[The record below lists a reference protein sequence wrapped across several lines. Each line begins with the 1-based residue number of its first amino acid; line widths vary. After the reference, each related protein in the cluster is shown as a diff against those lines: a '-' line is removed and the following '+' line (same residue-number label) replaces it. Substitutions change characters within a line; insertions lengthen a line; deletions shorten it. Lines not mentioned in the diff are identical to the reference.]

1 MRSIFTPRKVDLRPA
16 LAASMAATLAI
27 SGTAAVSIAA
37 PPAAYAQAT
46 DEAPARLDTDVPQ
59 VDGAPVGLKGTNEEQ
74 LPWFMSYQP
83 TYADYYTGAEG
94 EEFKIPAPEFWEFYP
109 GTYRQSGPPNLK
121 FKEAPAPSEGNS
133 PGTNP
138 DGWNLKVHEDGS
150 ITGKVPAKV
159 APLEGVSHNLFLYT
173 FRVLATGP
181 EGDEFTTDV
190 TFYVDKNKKRG
201 EESKLE
207 DLPPTV
213 LHQPKFPRHPLIL
226 APGESYTFEGI
237 SWDDPVRDPESNKD
251 WPDFE
256 EYKNGAWEPGNSAP
270 AKFEWSKVG
279 ASLNADKFCGS
290 QSEGKTPTGCDYNE
304 NKIEFGVSPEE
315 GPDGKHYR
323 RITITAGPKDIGRV
337 ELPITFDYRDSYT
350 DSNKEPHNA
359 EWDTV
364 NLPMYIGTVKEAAK
378 YQAVSDLPMY
388 AGISGVA
395 SADLPQ
401 FRDTTKPGRDG
412 QLLDAPKE
420 SNFFVSTGSDD
431 KGIEYRK
438 WVSIEEGADGSRN
451 IVTRP
456 ENLTAEERDSLL
468 QQGVVNVPIQVKFAD
483 KSISRAFFV
492 PIHLYKTHEL
502 TPTDDSQNTGV
513 TVDPSTQKASIS
525 ATWKDEDGVDQP
537 FEESDIEI
545 RDGQVWLNPG
555 TGTPG
560 PIVVSVNE
568 GDDRTLA
575 NNKFEAEVPVAPAT
589 VITCEEGDST
599 YCKPV
604 DPTDEPQKTGIKVT
618 GPISPKDDIEA
629 TWADEEGNTG
639 TIDPDNITID
649 GGEVFITPG
658 TDAKGEITVEIDN
671 STMKEPFKTKLHV
684 NTQAD
689 RYTPEVSDKHTVTVG
704 KTLDRPLAKEIV
716 TNIDDLPSGT
726 KADFKPEDGKAPV
739 ANDEGNKDVT
749 IVVTYPDG
757 STEEVTTK
765 VTVTEATVITC
776 EEGDSTYCKPVD
788 PTDEPQK
795 TGIKVTGP
803 ISPKDDIEATWADE
817 EGNTGTIDPDNIT
830 IDGGEVFITP
840 GTDAK
845 GEITVEIDN
854 STMKEP
860 FKTKLHVNTQADRYT
875 PEVSDKHTVTVGK
888 TLDRPLAKE
897 IVTNIDDLPSGTK
910 ADFKPED
917 GKAPVANDEGNKDVT
932 IVVTYPDGT
941 SEEIQ
946 TDLTVKRRTDA
957 ETNDPTV
964 DEDFEIVAGSKL
976 RQEHAEKII
985 ENIGSLPSGTTAD
998 FKDKGEGSLST
1009 ENPTPNDIDK
1019 DVTIVVTYPDGS
1031 TEEIDTK
1038 ITIKPRPDNWD
1049 FQPQVREKVITAGD
1063 KLEAHDVIENLHELP
1078 QDIEVELDGDVDTST
1093 PGAYNPQVVV
1103 TYPDGSQDRV
1113 GSTVIVNPKPLTN
1126 KQFDPNYGDTVKLT
1140 AGESKSAENPFGDET
1155 APEGTKYEAKFRS
1168 DATDW
1173 TFDEDKANET
1183 GVVTA
1188 QAPSA
1193 RDLAQEFARV
1203 TKYTHL
1209 DWDTLAA
1216 VLKPMV
1222 TTSVEVDIDYAD
1234 GSFDAATATFELV
1247 DADGH
1252 SLLDPEAD
1260 ADGDGHTNRDE
1271 VEKRSNPFDEESVPV
1286 PPADWNTS
1294 NANTVYPGEDVTVPN
1309 NGGRVQVGTT
1319 VKVDGPGTAEI
1330 NKDGDLVITA
1340 NEDAKP
1346 GDKIVAT
1353 MTDSDGNQI
1362 DIVQVSVKEDE
1373 RLQGDKT
1380 NATFGSDP
1388 YVLIPGETKDTNR
1401 PFGPFGIPDDTEITV
1416 QVPADATDWKFEGN
1430 EDGTVTAQAPS
1441 AAQLAAQFSALDKAV
1456 QKDWDKLAEALA
1468 PVVAPTVG
1476 VNFTFTDGSNDF
1488 ANARFEL
1495 TDANDKSILDPDADF
1510 DDDGRTN
1517 KQEVATGTNPF
1528 ERNYFEPHWDATEGE
1543 GSAEPGGKLTI
1554 PNKGGKIPKGAIVD
1568 VAGPGSAVIDDR
1580 GNLVVAVEEQAI
1592 PGDEITAT
1600 VKDEQGAEIQR
1611 IVIIVNAKVN
1621 SNTHTAVGE
1630 PGKDTSLS
1638 SNIDQGK
1645 CSAAAIGFGL
1655 PMLAI
1660 VPLAIA
1666 TQAAIPGLAGFREQ
1680 VAVQI
1685 EQVNSQIQ
1693 NGLGIMNPQI
1703 AKQVSDINGQLR
1715 QYGTNVA
1722 TIGGGLLLFAAGIG
1736 VTALIVDS
1744 CKPGGPTSS
1753 N

>member
-1 MRSIFTPRKVDLRPA
+1 MTKQSDLYDPK
-16 LAASMAATLAI
+16 AATKTQTVNI
-27 SGTAAVSIAA
+27 DGTPVAETSVDT
-37 PPAAYAQAT
+37 T
-46 DEAPARLDTDVPQ
+46 DL
-59 VDGAPVGLKGTNEEQ
+59 
-74 LPWFMSYQP
+74 
-83 TYADYYTGAEG
+83 
-94 EEFKIPAPEFWEFYP
+94 
-109 GTYRQSGPPNLK
+109 
-121 FKEAPAPSEGNS
+121 
-133 PGTNP
+133 P
-138 DGWNLKVHEDGS
+138 DGTTFDFTKPVDTTTSGEKTANITVTYPDG
-150 ITGKVPAKV
+150 
-159 APLEGVSHNLFLYT
+159 
-173 FRVLATGP
+173 
-181 EGDEFTTDV
+181 TTDTIKNV
-190 TFYVDKNKKRG
+190 TIKVNTRAEQHDPQGKDQNVDHGETPEPEKSIVDFDKLPKNTK
-201 EESKLE
+201 
-207 DLPPTV
+207 
-213 LHQPKFPRHPLIL
+213 
-226 APGESYTFEGI
+226 A
-237 SWDDPVRDPESNKD
+237 
-251 WPDFE
+251 
-256 EYKNGAWEPGNSAP
+256 A
-270 AKFEWSKVG
+270 
-279 ASLNADKFCGS
+279 
-290 QSEGKTPTGCDYNE
+290 
-304 NKIEFGVSPEE
+304 
-315 GPDGKHYR
+315 
-323 RITITAGPKDIGRV
+323 
-337 ELPITFDYRDSYT
+337 FDT
-350 DSNKEPHNA
+350 E
-359 EWDTV
+359 
-364 NLPMYIGTVKEAAK
+364 I
-378 YQAVSDLPMY
+378 
-388 AGISGVA
+388 
-395 SADLPQ
+395 
-401 FRDTTKPGRDG
+401 DTTKPG
-412 QLLDAPKE
+412 PK
-420 SNFFVSTGSDD
+420 
-431 KGIEYRK
+431 
-438 WVSIEEGADGSRN
+438 
-451 IVTRP
+451 
-456 ENLTAEERDSLL
+456 
-468 QQGVVNVPIQVKFAD
+468 
-483 KSISRAFFV
+483 
-492 PIHLYKTHEL
+492 
-502 TPTDDSQNTGV
+502 
-513 TVDPSTQKASIS
+513 TV
-525 ATWKDEDGVDQP
+525 
-537 FEESDIEI
+537 
-545 RDGQVWLNPG
+545 
-555 TGTPG
+555 
-560 PIVVSVNE
+560 
-568 GDDRTLA
+568 
-575 NNKFEAEVPVAPAT
+575 
-589 VITCEEGDST
+589 
-599 YCKPV
+599 
-604 DPTDEPQKTGIKVT
+604 
-618 GPISPKDDIEA
+618 
-629 TWADEEGNTG
+629 
-639 TIDPDNITID
+639 NIT
-649 GGEVFITPG
+649 
-658 TDAKGEITVEIDN
+658 
-671 STMKEPFKTKLHV
+671 
-684 NTQAD
+684 
-689 RYTPEVSDKHTVTVG
+689 
-704 KTLDRPLAKEIV
+704 
-716 TNIDDLPSGT
+716 
-726 KADFKPEDGKAPV
+726 
-739 ANDEGNKDVT
+739 
-749 IVVTYPDG
+749 VTYPDG
-757 STEEVTTK
+757 TTDTIENVTITVGKQSDLYDPKAATK
-765 VTVTEATVITC
+765 TQTVNIDGTPVAETSVDTTDLPD
-776 EEGDSTYCKPVD
+776 GTTFDFTKPVD
-788 PTDEPQK
+788 TTTSGEKTANITVTYPDGTTDTIK
-795 TGIKVTGP
+795 NVTIKVNTRAEQHDPQGKDQNVDHGETPEPEKSIVDFDKLPKNTKAAFDTEIDTTKPGP
-803 ISPKDDIEATWADE
+803 
-817 EGNTGTIDPDNIT
+817 NTVNIT
-830 IDGGEVFITP
+830 VTYPDGT
-840 GTDAK
+840 TDTI
-845 GEITVEIDN
+845 ENVTITVGE
-854 STMKEP
+854 EAA
-860 FKTKLHVNTQADRYT
+860 LYT
-875 PEVSDKHTVTVGK
+875 PEAQSLTVKTGETPDSDHAIKNLSTLPKGTTTKFKGAVDTSSVG
-888 TLDRPLAKE
+888 
-897 IVTNIDDLPSGTK
+897 TNK
-910 ADFKPED
+910 
-917 GKAPVANDEGNKDVT
+917 VT
-932 IVVTYPDGT
+932 IVVAYPDGTADEVTTDLTIKRRTDAEVNDPIVGDGIATKVGTTVTNDAAKKAITNLDKLPVKDVTFKNPVDTSKPGDTTATIVVSYTDGSTDEVKVDVHVNDLTDAEKYKPASTGITIKEGEPADPLAAISNKDELPKGITANFKGKVDTGSVGTNEVTIVVKYPDGT

-946 TDLTVKRRTDA
+946 TDLTVERRTDA
-957 ETNDPTV
+957 EKNEPTV
-964 DEDFEIVAGSKL
+964 DENFEIIAGSKL

-985 ENIGSLPSGTTAD
+985 ENIGSLPSGTSAD

-1353 MTDSDGNQI
+1353 MTDADGNQI

-1380 NATFGSDP
+1380 NASFGSDP

-1416 QVPADATDWKFEGN
+1416 QVPADATGWKFEGN

-1441 AAQLAAQFSALDKAV
+1441 AAQLAAQFSALDKAT

-1517 KQEVATGTNPF
+1517 KQEVDTGTNPF

-1621 SNTHTAVGE
+1621 SNTHTAVGK

-1655 PMLAI
+1655 PLLAI

>member
-1 MRSIFTPRKVDLRPA
+1 MRSFFTPRKIDLRPA

-27 SGTAAVSIAA
+27 SGTAAVSVTA
-37 PPAAYAQAT
+37 PVAAYAQAAVP
-46 DEAPARLDTDVPQ
+46 DREDTEVPS
-59 VDGAPVGLKGTNEEQ
+59 VGLQGTNENE
-74 LPWFMSYQP
+74 LPWFLTYRP
-83 TYADYYTGAEG
+83 TYADYYVADPG
-94 EEFKIPAPEFWEFYP
+94 ETIEIPAPEYWEFYP
-109 GTYRQSGPPNLK
+109 ETVQRSAPEGLTWSTQPAGGEAWQNPNWAE
-121 FKEAPAPSEGNS
+121 FHD
-133 PGTNP
+133 
-138 DGWNLKVHEDGS
+138 DGRV
-150 ITGKVPAKV
+150 TVKVPEDVQGSGYGMDQNVWTLVTEATDRSGKSFKTSI
-159 APLEGVSHNLFLYT
+159 PL
-173 FRVLATGP
+173 
-181 EGDEFTTDV
+181 
-190 TFYVDKNKKRG
+190 YVNPRDSNGNIVKG
-201 EESKLE
+201 KLPDFVRYE
-207 DLPPTV
+207 
-213 LHQPKFPRHPLIL
+213 PKFPRHPIVI
-226 APGESYTFEGI
+226 APGETRIFEGVAF
-237 SWDDPVRDPESNKD
+237 DDPIRDPNANVD
-251 WPDFE
+251 WPLKDNGKKI
-256 EYKNGAWEPGNSAP
+256 EYKVEKQQHILDASHNANDFYAVDGNDAEITYDTP
-270 AKFEWSKVG
+270 
-279 ASLNADKFCGS
+279 
-290 QSEGKTPTGCDYNE
+290 GKTIGT
-304 NKIEFGVSPEE
+304 KITVAKDSPEL
-315 GPDGKHYR
+315 GW
-323 RITITAGPKDIGRV
+323 V
-337 ELPITFDYRDSYT
+337 ELPFTFMYGENEGPEYDIPNFQIFVGDLKDAARFTADFRGSITVGV
-350 DSNKEPHNA
+350 KEPGA
-359 EWDTV
+359 VDGPKFIDATAV
-364 NLPMYIGTVKEAAK
+364 NKNDVPETPQGAK
-378 YQAVSDLPMY
+378 LFVSDVNNNRDWVRIEK
-388 AGISGVA
+388 GQIVA
-395 SADLPQ
+395 RPND
-401 FRDTTKPGRDG
+401 
-412 QLLDAPKE
+412 
-420 SNFFVSTGSDD
+420 VSL
-431 KGIEYRK
+431 KGTHNVPVQIEF
-438 WVSIEEGADGSRN
+438 ADGS
-451 IVTRP
+451 VSP
-456 ENLTAEERDSLL
+456 AF
-468 QQGVVNVPIQVKFAD
+468 NVPI
-483 KSISRAFFV
+483 
-492 PIHLYKTHEL
+492 
-502 TPTDDSQNTGV
+502 
-513 TVDPSTQKASIS
+513 
-525 ATWKDEDGVDQP
+525 
-537 FEESDIEI
+537 
-545 RDGQVWLNPG
+545 
-555 TGTPG
+555 
-560 PIVVSVNE
+560 
-568 GDDRTLA
+568 
-575 NNKFEAEVPVAPAT
+575 
-589 VITCEEGDST
+589 
-599 YCKPV
+599 
-604 DPTDEPQKTGIKVT
+604 
-618 GPISPKDDIEA
+618 
-629 TWADEEGNTG
+629 
-639 TIDPDNITID
+639 
-649 GGEVFITPG
+649 
-658 TDAKGEITVEIDN
+658 
-671 STMKEPFKTKLHV
+671 
-684 NTQAD
+684 
-689 RYTPEVSDKHTVTVG
+689 TVTTLNDQYDPKAAEKPQEVDKN
-704 KTLDRPLAKEIV
+704 KTPDAQKSV
-716 TNIDDLPSGT
+716 
-726 KADFKPEDGKAPV
+726 ADFDKLPEGTTAKFDNRVDTSEPGDKTA
-739 ANDEGNKDVT
+739 DIT
-749 IVVTYPDG
+749 VTYPDG
-757 STEEVTTK
+757 ST
-765 VTVTEATVITC
+765 
-776 EEGDSTYCKPVD
+776 D
-788 PTDEPQK
+788 
-795 TGIKVTGP
+795 
-803 ISPKDDIEATWADE
+803 
-817 EGNTGTIDPDNIT
+817 TI
-830 IDGGEVFITP
+830 
-840 GTDAK
+840 
-845 GEITVEIDN
+845 
-854 STMKEP
+854 
-860 FKTKLHVNTQADRYT
+860 
-875 PEVSDKHTVTVGK
+875 
-888 TLDRPLAKE
+888 
-897 IVTNIDDLPSGTK
+897 
-910 ADFKPED
+910 
-917 GKAPVANDEGNKDVT
+917 KDVT
-932 IVVTYPDGT
+932 IKVTDLAEKHDPKAKPQTVKHGATPNAENSVADFDKLPKGTTAKFDTTVDTSKPGDKTVNITVTYPDDSTDNITGATITVGEEAALYTPEAQSLTVKTGETPDSDHAIKNLSTLPKGTTTKFKGAVDTSSVGTNKVTIVVAYPDGTTDEVTTDLTIKRRTDAEVNEPIVGDAIATKVGEPVTNDAAKKAITNLDKLPVKDVTFKNPVDTSKPGDTTATIVVSYTDGSTDEVKVDVHVNDLTDAEKYKPASTGITIKEGEPADPLAAISNKDELPKGITANFKGKVDTSSAGTSEVTIVVKYPDGT

-946 TDLTVKRRTDA
+946 TDLTVERRTDA
-957 ETNDPTV
+957 EVNDPTV
-964 DEDFEIVAGSKL
+964 DENFEIIAGSKL

-1063 KLEAHDVIENLHELP
+1063 KLEARDVIENLHDLP

-1093 PGAYNPQVVV
+1093 PGSYNPQVVV

-1126 KQFDPNYGDTVKLT
+1126 KQFDPSYGDTVQLT
-1140 AGESKSAENPFGDET
+1140 AGESKSAENPFGDEA

-1234 GSFDAATATFELV
+1234 GSFDAATAAFELV

-1380 NATFGSDP
+1380 NASFGSDP

-1441 AAQLAAQFSALDKAV
+1441 AAQLAAQFSALDKAT

-1517 KQEVATGTNPF
+1517 KQEVDTGTNPF

-1568 VAGPGSAVIDDR
+1568 VAGPGDAVIDDR

-1655 PMLAI
+1655 PLLAI

>member
-1 MRSIFTPRKVDLRPA
+1 M
-16 LAASMAATLAI
+16 
-27 SGTAAVSIAA
+27 
-37 PPAAYAQAT
+37 
-46 DEAPARLDTDVPQ
+46 
-59 VDGAPVGLKGTNEEQ
+59 
-74 LPWFMSYQP
+74 
-83 TYADYYTGAEG
+83 
-94 EEFKIPAPEFWEFYP
+94 
-109 GTYRQSGPPNLK
+109 
-121 FKEAPAPSEGNS
+121 
-133 PGTNP
+133 
-138 DGWNLKVHEDGS
+138 
-150 ITGKVPAKV
+150 
-159 APLEGVSHNLFLYT
+159 
-173 FRVLATGP
+173 
-181 EGDEFTTDV
+181 
-190 TFYVDKNKKRG
+190 
-201 EESKLE
+201 
-207 DLPPTV
+207 
-213 LHQPKFPRHPLIL
+213 
-226 APGESYTFEGI
+226 
-237 SWDDPVRDPESNKD
+237 
-251 WPDFE
+251 
-256 EYKNGAWEPGNSAP
+256 
-270 AKFEWSKVG
+270 
-279 ASLNADKFCGS
+279 
-290 QSEGKTPTGCDYNE
+290 
-304 NKIEFGVSPEE
+304 
-315 GPDGKHYR
+315 
-323 RITITAGPKDIGRV
+323 
-337 ELPITFDYRDSYT
+337 
-350 DSNKEPHNA
+350 
-359 EWDTV
+359 
-364 NLPMYIGTVKEAAK
+364 
-378 YQAVSDLPMY
+378 
-388 AGISGVA
+388 
-395 SADLPQ
+395 
-401 FRDTTKPGRDG
+401 
-412 QLLDAPKE
+412 
-420 SNFFVSTGSDD
+420 
-431 KGIEYRK
+431 
-438 WVSIEEGADGSRN
+438 
-451 IVTRP
+451 
-456 ENLTAEERDSLL
+456 
-468 QQGVVNVPIQVKFAD
+468 
-483 KSISRAFFV
+483 
-492 PIHLYKTHEL
+492 
-502 TPTDDSQNTGV
+502 
-513 TVDPSTQKASIS
+513 
-525 ATWKDEDGVDQP
+525 
-537 FEESDIEI
+537 
-545 RDGQVWLNPG
+545 
-555 TGTPG
+555 
-560 PIVVSVNE
+560 
-568 GDDRTLA
+568 
-575 NNKFEAEVPVAPAT
+575 
-589 VITCEEGDST
+589 
-599 YCKPV
+599 
-604 DPTDEPQKTGIKVT
+604 
-618 GPISPKDDIEA
+618 
-629 TWADEEGNTG
+629 
-639 TIDPDNITID
+639 
-649 GGEVFITPG
+649 
-658 TDAKGEITVEIDN
+658 
-671 STMKEPFKTKLHV
+671 
-684 NTQAD
+684 
-689 RYTPEVSDKHTVTVG
+689 
-704 KTLDRPLAKEIV
+704 
-716 TNIDDLPSGT
+716 
-726 KADFKPEDGKAPV
+726 
-739 ANDEGNKDVT
+739 
-749 IVVTYPDG
+749 TYPDG
-757 STEEVTTK
+757 ST
-765 VTVTEATVITC
+765 
-776 EEGDSTYCKPVD
+776 D
-788 PTDEPQK
+788 
-795 TGIKVTGP
+795 
-803 ISPKDDIEATWADE
+803 
-817 EGNTGTIDPDNIT
+817 TI
-830 IDGGEVFITP
+830 
-840 GTDAK
+840 
-845 GEITVEIDN
+845 
-854 STMKEP
+854 
-860 FKTKLHVNTQADRYT
+860 
-875 PEVSDKHTVTVGK
+875 
-888 TLDRPLAKE
+888 
-897 IVTNIDDLPSGTK
+897 
-910 ADFKPED
+910 
-917 GKAPVANDEGNKDVT
+917 KDVT
-932 IVVTYPDGT
+932 IKVTDLAEKHDPKAKPQTVKHGATPNAENSVADFDKLPKGTTAKFDTTVDTSKPGDKTVNITVTYPDDSTDNITGATITVGEEAALYTPEAQSLTVKTGETPDSDHAIKNLSTLPKGTTTKFKGAVDTSSVGTNKVTIVVAYPDGTTDEVTTDLTIKRRTDAEVNEPIVGDAIATKVGEPVTNDAAKKAITNLDKLPVKDVTFKNPVDTSKPGDTTATIVVSYTDGSTDEVKVDVHVNDLTDAEKYKPASTGITIKEGEPADPLAAISNKDELPKGITANFKGKVDTSSAGTSEVTIVVKYPDGT

-946 TDLTVKRRTDA
+946 TDLTVERRTDA
-957 ETNDPTV
+957 EVNDPTV
-964 DEDFEIVAGSKL
+964 DENFEIIAGSKL

-1063 KLEAHDVIENLHELP
+1063 KLEARDVIENLHDLP

-1093 PGAYNPQVVV
+1093 PGSYNPQVVV

-1126 KQFDPNYGDTVKLT
+1126 KQFDPSYGDTVQLT
-1140 AGESKSAENPFGDET
+1140 AGESKSAENPFGDEA

-1234 GSFDAATATFELV
+1234 GSFDAATAAFELV

-1380 NATFGSDP
+1380 NASFGSDP

-1441 AAQLAAQFSALDKAV
+1441 AAQLAAQFSALDKAT

-1517 KQEVATGTNPF
+1517 KQEVDTGTNPF

-1568 VAGPGSAVIDDR
+1568 VAGPGDAVIDDR

-1655 PMLAI
+1655 PLLAI

>member
-1 MRSIFTPRKVDLRPA
+1 LPKGITANFKGKVDT
-16 LAASMAATLAI
+16 S
-27 SGTAAVSIAA
+27 SVGT
-37 PPAAYAQAT
+37 
-46 DEAPARLDTDVPQ
+46 
-59 VDGAPVGLKGTNEEQ
+59 
-74 LPWFMSYQP
+74 
-83 TYADYYTGAEG
+83 
-94 EEFKIPAPEFWEFYP
+94 
-109 GTYRQSGPPNLK
+109 
-121 FKEAPAPSEGNS
+121 
-133 PGTNP
+133 
-138 DGWNLKVHEDGS
+138 
-150 ITGKVPAKV
+150 
-159 APLEGVSHNLFLYT
+159 
-173 FRVLATGP
+173 
-181 EGDEFTTDV
+181 
-190 TFYVDKNKKRG
+190 KK
-201 EESKLE
+201 
-207 DLPPTV
+207 
-213 LHQPKFPRHPLIL
+213 
-226 APGESYTFEGI
+226 
-237 SWDDPVRDPESNKD
+237 
-251 WPDFE
+251 
-256 EYKNGAWEPGNSAP
+256 
-270 AKFEWSKVG
+270 
-279 ASLNADKFCGS
+279 
-290 QSEGKTPTGCDYNE
+290 
-304 NKIEFGVSPEE
+304 
-315 GPDGKHYR
+315 
-323 RITITAGPKDIGRV
+323 
-337 ELPITFDYRDSYT
+337 
-350 DSNKEPHNA
+350 
-359 EWDTV
+359 
-364 NLPMYIGTVKEAAK
+364 
-378 YQAVSDLPMY
+378 
-388 AGISGVA
+388 
-395 SADLPQ
+395 
-401 FRDTTKPGRDG
+401 
-412 QLLDAPKE
+412 
-420 SNFFVSTGSDD
+420 
-431 KGIEYRK
+431 
-438 WVSIEEGADGSRN
+438 
-451 IVTRP
+451 
-456 ENLTAEERDSLL
+456 
-468 QQGVVNVPIQVKFAD
+468 
-483 KSISRAFFV
+483 
-492 PIHLYKTHEL
+492 
-502 TPTDDSQNTGV
+502 V
-513 TVDPSTQKASIS
+513 TV
-525 ATWKDEDGVDQP
+525 E
-537 FEESDIEI
+537 
-545 RDGQVWLNPG
+545 
-555 TGTPG
+555 
-560 PIVVSVNE
+560 
-568 GDDRTLA
+568 
-575 NNKFEAEVPVAPAT
+575 
-589 VITCEEGDST
+589 
-599 YCKPV
+599 
-604 DPTDEPQKTGIKVT
+604 
-618 GPISPKDDIEA
+618 
-629 TWADEEGNTG
+629 
-639 TIDPDNITID
+639 
-649 GGEVFITPG
+649 
-658 TDAKGEITVEIDN
+658 
-671 STMKEPFKTKLHV
+671 
-684 NTQAD
+684 
-689 RYTPEVSDKHTVTVG
+689 
-704 KTLDRPLAKEIV
+704 
-716 TNIDDLPSGT
+716 
-726 KADFKPEDGKAPV
+726 
-739 ANDEGNKDVT
+739 
-749 IVVTYPDG
+749 VTYPDG
-757 STEEVTTK
+757 TSEEVTTDLTIKRRTDAEVNDPIVGDGIATKVGAKVTNDAAKKAITNLDKLPVKDVTFKNAVDTSKPGDTTATIVVSYTDGSTDEVKVDVHVNDLTDAEKYTPAPTGITIKEGETADPLAAISNKDELPKGITANFKDNVDTGSVGTKK
-765 VTVTEATVITC
+765 VTVE
-776 EEGDSTYCKPVD
+776 
-788 PTDEPQK
+788 
-795 TGIKVTGP
+795 
-803 ISPKDDIEATWADE
+803 
-817 EGNTGTIDPDNIT
+817 
-830 IDGGEVFITP
+830 
-840 GTDAK
+840 
-845 GEITVEIDN
+845 
-854 STMKEP
+854 
-860 FKTKLHVNTQADRYT
+860 
-875 PEVSDKHTVTVGK
+875 
-888 TLDRPLAKE
+888 
-897 IVTNIDDLPSGTK
+897 
-910 ADFKPED
+910 
-917 GKAPVANDEGNKDVT
+917 
-932 IVVTYPDGT
+932 VTYPDGT

-946 TDLTVKRRTDA
+946 TDLTVERRTDA
-957 ETNDPTV
+957 EKNEPTV
-964 DEDFEIVAGSKL
+964 DENFEIIAGSKL

-1063 KLEAHDVIENLHELP
+1063 KLEARDVIENLHELP

-1113 GSTVIVNPKPLTN
+1113 GSTIIVNPKPLTN
-1126 KQFDPNYGDTVKLT
+1126 KQFDPSYGDTVQLT
-1140 AGESKSAENPFGDET
+1140 AGESKSAENPFGDEA

-1234 GSFDAATATFELV
+1234 GSFDAATAAFELV

-1286 PPADWNTS
+1286 PPADWNTA

-1380 NATFGSDP
+1380 NASFGSDP

-1441 AAQLAAQFSALDKAV
+1441 AAQLAAQFSALDKAT

-1517 KQEVATGTNPF
+1517 KQEVDTGTNPF

-1568 VAGPGSAVIDDR
+1568 VAGPGDAVIDDR

-1592 PGDEITAT
+1592 PGDEIIAT

-1621 SNTHTAVGE
+1621 SNTHTEVGE

>member
-27 SGTAAVSIAA
+27 SGTAAVSIGA
-37 PPAAYAQAT
+37 PVAAYAQAT
-46 DEAPARLDTDVPQ
+46 DEAPERVDKDKNVPK
-59 VDGAPVGLKGTNEEQ
+59 VGLEGTGKTNI
-74 LPWFMSYQP
+74 PWFLYGEP
-83 TYADYYTGAEG
+83 RYPDYVWGQKGDTVEIDKPEYWEYYAEG
-94 EEFKIPAPEFWEFYP
+94 GPKKLQAPSGITFSKGSVLDNKNEPLDLSWVTVHPDGRITADLSKLPDQVVNGNAPGFYPIPVEARKGELGEPFKFYAGLYVTDNPDLEENKIPELVRYE
-109 GTYRQSGPPNLK
+109 
-121 FKEAPAPSEGNS
+121 
-133 PGTNP
+133 
-138 DGWNLKVHEDGS
+138 
-150 ITGKVPAKV
+150 
-159 APLEGVSHNLFLYT
+159 
-173 FRVLATGP
+173 
-181 EGDEFTTDV
+181 
-190 TFYVDKNKKRG
+190 
-201 EESKLE
+201 
-207 DLPPTV
+207 
-213 LHQPKFPRHPLIL
+213 PKFPSHPIVIK
-226 APGESYTFEGI
+226 PGGKYYIDRVAWSDTFR
-237 SWDDPVRDPESNKD
+237 PKSNPD
-251 WPDFE
+251 WPKVDDKEVTLKLEKQESIMADAKNAREFLARE
-256 EYKNGAWEPGNSAP
+256 GNEVVIDDYSIRIEVAKTEDKLDYVEIPVTFDYKSGQWDTAYF
-270 AKFEWSKVG
+270 KFYI
-279 ASLNADKFCGS
+279 NDPS
-290 QSEGKTPTGCDYNE
+290 QSEKFFP
-304 NKIEFGVSPEE
+304 VSS
-315 GPDGKHYR
+315 DG
-323 RITITAGPKDIGRV
+323 IQTSV
-337 ELPITFDYRDSYT
+337 
-350 DSNKEPHNA
+350 
-359 EWDTV
+359 
-364 NLPMYIGTVKEAAK
+364 VKE
-378 YQAVSDLPMY
+378 
-388 AGISGVA
+388 G
-395 SADLPQ
+395 
-401 FRDTTKPGRDG
+401 RTKVPT
-412 QLLDAPKE
+412 LLDANSQTATIDDAE
-420 SNFFVSTGSDD
+420 FFVSDVDDPDTGVNNRDWVQIERSKTGELEIVARPNGNEKLINDD
-431 KGIEYRK
+431 PHQIPIQIKFP
-438 WVSIEEGADGSRN
+438 DGSVSPAFD
-451 IVTRP
+451 IPVTV
-456 ENLTAEERDSLL
+456 TKA
-468 QQGVVNVPIQVKFAD
+468 
-483 KSISRAFFV
+483 
-492 PIHLYKTHEL
+492 T
-502 TPTDDSQNTGV
+502 TV
-513 TVDPSTQKASIS
+513 TVDDTVKVSP
-525 ATWKDEDGVDQP
+525 DGEKQP
-537 FEESDIEI
+537 
-545 RDGQVWLNPG
+545 
-555 TGTPG
+555 
-560 PIVVSVNE
+560 
-568 GDDRTLA
+568 
-575 NNKFEAEVPVAPAT
+575 
-589 VITCEEGDST
+589 
-599 YCKPV
+599 
-604 DPTDEPQKTGIKVT
+604 TGITINNTT
-618 GPISPKDDIEA
+618 GSTTVEA
-629 TWADEEGNTG
+629 
-639 TIDPDNITID
+639 
-649 GGEVFITPG
+649 
-658 TDAKGEITVEIDN
+658 TDAKGDKVDATVDDNGTVHLTPKKGTTGEITVTINDD
-671 STMKEPFKTKLHV
+671 TLDGPLTTKVKVEKASDL
-684 NTQAD
+684 
-689 RYTPEVSDKHTVTVG
+689 YTPEAQSLTVKTGETPDSDHAIKNLSTLPKGTTTKFKGAVDTSSVGTKKVTV
-704 KTLDRPLAKEIV
+704 E
-716 TNIDDLPSGT
+716 
-726 KADFKPEDGKAPV
+726 
-739 ANDEGNKDVT
+739 
-749 IVVTYPDG
+749 VTYPDG
-757 STEEVTTK
+757 STAEVT
-765 VTVTEATVITC
+765 
-776 EEGDSTYCKPVD
+776 
-788 PTDEPQK
+788 
-795 TGIKVTGP
+795 
-803 ISPKDDIEATWADE
+803 
-817 EGNTGTIDPDNIT
+817 
-830 IDGGEVFITP
+830 
-840 GTDAK
+840 
-845 GEITVEIDN
+845 
-854 STMKEP
+854 
-860 FKTKLHVNTQADRYT
+860 
-875 PEVSDKHTVTVGK
+875 
-888 TLDRPLAKE
+888 
-897 IVTNIDDLPSGTK
+897 
-910 ADFKPED
+910 
-917 GKAPVANDEGNKDVT
+917 
-932 IVVTYPDGT
+932 
-941 SEEIQ
+941 
-946 TDLTVKRRTDA
+946 TDLTVERRTDA
-957 ETNDPTV
+957 EVNDPTV
-964 DEDFEIVAGSKL
+964 DENFEIIAGSKL

-1063 KLEAHDVIENLHELP
+1063 KLEARDVIENLHELP
-1078 QDIEVELDGDVDTST
+1078 KDIEVELDGDVDTST

-1168 DATDW
+1168 DANDW

-1234 GSFDAATATFELV
+1234 GSFDAATAAFELV

-1388 YVLIPGETKDTNR
+1388 YVLIPGESKDTNR

-1441 AAQLAAQFSALDKAV
+1441 AAQLAAQFSALDKAT

-1517 KQEVATGTNPF
+1517 KQEVDTGTNPF

-1568 VAGPGSAVIDDR
+1568 VAGPGDAVIDDR

>member
-1 MRSIFTPRKVDLRPA
+1 MNDLYDPKAAEKTQIVAKGDTPVAETSI
-16 LAASMAATLAI
+16 
-27 SGTAAVSIAA
+27 
-37 PPAAYAQAT
+37 
-46 DEAPARLDTDVPQ
+46 DTTS
-59 VDGAPVGLKGTNEEQ
+59 L
-74 LPWFMSYQP
+74 
-83 TYADYYTGAEG
+83 
-94 EEFKIPAPEFWEFYP
+94 
-109 GTYRQSGPPNLK
+109 
-121 FKEAPAPSEGNS
+121 
-133 PGTNP
+133 P
-138 DGWNLKVHEDGS
+138 DG
-150 ITGKVPAKV
+150 T
-159 APLEGVSHNLFLYT
+159 
-173 FRVLATGP
+173 
-181 EGDEFTTDV
+181 
-190 TFYVDKNKKRG
+190 
-201 EESKLE
+201 
-207 DLPPTV
+207 
-213 LHQPKFPRHPLIL
+213 
-226 APGESYTFEGI
+226 
-237 SWDDPVRDPESNKD
+237 
-251 WPDFE
+251 
-256 EYKNGAWEPGNSAP
+256 
-270 AKFEWSKVG
+270 
-279 ASLNADKFCGS
+279 
-290 QSEGKTPTGCDYNE
+290 
-304 NKIEFGVSPEE
+304 
-315 GPDGKHYR
+315 
-323 RITITAGPKDIGRV
+323 
-337 ELPITFDYRDSYT
+337 TFDFTED
-350 DSNKEPHNA
+350 
-359 EWDTV
+359 V
-364 NLPMYIGTVKEAAK
+364 
-378 YQAVSDLPMY
+378 
-388 AGISGVA
+388 
-395 SADLPQ
+395 
-401 FRDTTKPGRDG
+401 DTTTLGEK
-412 QLLDAPKE
+412 
-420 SNFFVSTGSDD
+420 T
-431 KGIEYRK
+431 
-438 WVSIEEGADGSRN
+438 AD
-451 IVTRP
+451 
-456 ENLTAEERDSLL
+456 
-468 QQGVVNVPIQVKFAD
+468 VK
-483 KSISRAFFV
+483 
-492 PIHLYKTHEL
+492 
-502 TPTDDSQNTGV
+502 
-513 TVDPSTQKASIS
+513 
-525 ATWKDEDGVDQP
+525 
-537 FEESDIEI
+537 
-545 RDGQVWLNPG
+545 
-555 TGTPG
+555 
-560 PIVVSVNE
+560 
-568 GDDRTLA
+568 
-575 NNKFEAEVPVAPAT
+575 
-589 VITCEEGDST
+589 
-599 YCKPV
+599 
-604 DPTDEPQKTGIKVT
+604 
-618 GPISPKDDIEA
+618 
-629 TWADEEGNTG
+629 
-639 TIDPDNITID
+639 
-649 GGEVFITPG
+649 
-658 TDAKGEITVEIDN
+658 
-671 STMKEPFKTKLHV
+671 
-684 NTQAD
+684 
-689 RYTPEVSDKHTVTVG
+689 
-704 KTLDRPLAKEIV
+704 
-716 TNIDDLPSGT
+716 
-726 KADFKPEDGKAPV
+726 
-739 ANDEGNKDVT
+739 
-749 IVVTYPDG
+749 VTYPDK
-757 STEEVTTK
+757 STDI
-765 VTVTEATVITC
+765 IT
-776 EEGDSTYCKPVD
+776 GVKIQVGASD
-788 PTDEPQK
+788 
-795 TGIKVTGP
+795 
-803 ISPKDDIEATWADE
+803 
-817 EGNTGTIDPDNIT
+817 
-830 IDGGEVFITP
+830 
-840 GTDAK
+840 
-845 GEITVEIDN
+845 
-854 STMKEP
+854 
-860 FKTKLHVNTQADRYT
+860 LYT
-875 PEVSDKHTVTVGK
+875 PEGKPQDAKYGTKPNPKDSIANADDLPDGTTFNFTKDVNTTTSDGEETADVKVTYPDKSTDTLTGVKITVGK
-888 TLDRPLAKE
+888 ASDVYTPEGKPQDAKYGTKPNPKDS
-897 IVTNIDDLPSGTK
+897 IANADDLPDGTTFNFTK
-910 ADFKPED
+910 DVNTTTSDGEETADVKVTYPD
-917 GKAPVANDEGNKDVT
+917 KSTDTLTGVKITVGKASDVYTPEAQSLTVKTGENPESDHAIKNLSTLPKGTTTKFKGAVDTSSVGTNKVT

-941 SEEIQ
+941 TDEVT

-957 ETNDPTV
+957 EVNDPIVGDGIATKVGTTVTNDAAKKAITNLDKLPVKDVTFKNPVDTSEPGDTTATIVVSYTDGSTDEVEVNVHVNPLTDAEKYTPAPTGISIKEGESADPLAAISNKDELPEGITANFKGRVDTGSVGTNEVTIVVKYPDGSTEEVTTDLTVERRTDAEVNEPTV
-964 DEDFEIVAGSKL
+964 DENFEIIAGSKL

-985 ENIGSLPSGTTAD
+985 ENIGSLPSGTSAD

-1168 DATDW
+1168 DANDW

-1234 GSFDAATATFELV
+1234 GSFDAATAAFELV

-1286 PPADWNTS
+1286 PPADWNTA

-1388 YVLIPGETKDTNR
+1388 YVLIPGESKDTNR

-1517 KQEVATGTNPF
+1517 KQEVDTGTNPF

-1554 PNKGGKIPKGAIVD
+1554 PNKGGKIPKGAIVS
-1568 VAGPGSAVIDDR
+1568 VAGPGDAVIDDR

-1621 SNTHTAVGE
+1621 SNTHTAVGK

-1655 PMLAI
+1655 PLLAI

>member
-1 MRSIFTPRKVDLRPA
+1 MTIDDAEFFVRDFDDPDTGVNNRDWVRIEKSKTGEFEIVARPNGNEKLINDDPHQIPIQIKFPDGSVSPAFDIPVTVTKAGKVDL
-16 LAASMAATLAI
+16 
-27 SGTAAVSIAA
+27 SG
-37 PPAAYAQAT
+37 
-46 DEAPARLDTDVPQ
+46 
-59 VDGAPVGLKGTNEEQ
+59 
-74 LPWFMSYQP
+74 
-83 TYADYYTGAEG
+83 
-94 EEFKIPAPEFWEFYP
+94 
-109 GTYRQSGPPNLK
+109 
-121 FKEAPAPSEGNS
+121 
-133 PGTNP
+133 
-138 DGWNLKVHEDGS
+138 
-150 ITGKVPAKV
+150 
-159 APLEGVSHNLFLYT
+159 LE
-173 FRVLATGP
+173 
-181 EGDEFTTDV
+181 
-190 TFYVDKNKKRG
+190 K
-201 EESKLE
+201 
-207 DLPPTV
+207 
-213 LHQPKFPRHPLIL
+213 
-226 APGESYTFEGI
+226 
-237 SWDDPVRDPESNKD
+237 
-251 WPDFE
+251 
-256 EYKNGAWEPGNSAP
+256 
-270 AKFEWSKVG
+270 
-279 ASLNADKFCGS
+279 
-290 QSEGKTPTGCDYNE
+290 
-304 NKIEFGVSPEE
+304 
-315 GPDGKHYR
+315 
-323 RITITAGPKDIGRV
+323 
-337 ELPITFDYRDSYT
+337 
-350 DSNKEPHNA
+350 
-359 EWDTV
+359 
-364 NLPMYIGTVKEAAK
+364 
-378 YQAVSDLPMY
+378 
-388 AGISGVA
+388 
-395 SADLPQ
+395 
-401 FRDTTKPGRDG
+401 
-412 QLLDAPKE
+412 
-420 SNFFVSTGSDD
+420 
-431 KGIEYRK
+431 
-438 WVSIEEGADGSRN
+438 
-451 IVTRP
+451 
-456 ENLTAEERDSLL
+456 
-468 QQGVVNVPIQVKFAD
+468 
-483 KSISRAFFV
+483 
-492 PIHLYKTHEL
+492 
-502 TPTDDSQNTGV
+502 
-513 TVDPSTQKASIS
+513 
-525 ATWKDEDGVDQP
+525 
-537 FEESDIEI
+537 
-545 RDGQVWLNPG
+545 
-555 TGTPG
+555 
-560 PIVVSVNE
+560 SVN
-568 GDDRTLA
+568 
-575 NNKFEAEVPVAPAT
+575 
-589 VITCEEGDST
+589 
-599 YCKPV
+599 
-604 DPTDEPQKTGIKVT
+604 PTNEPQKTGIKVNDQ
-618 GPISPKDDIEA
+618 ISSKDITA
-629 TWADEEGNTG
+629 TWADKEGNTG
-639 TIDPDNITID
+639 TIGSDKFTID

-658 TDAKGEITVEIDN
+658 TDAKGEITVKIDN
-671 STMKEPFKTKLHV
+671 TTMKEPVKPKLHV

-689 RYTPEVSDKHTVTVG
+689 RYTPEANGEKQTVTVG
-704 KTLDRPLAKEIV
+704 TTLDQPLAEKIV

-726 KADFKPEDGKAPV
+726 TADFKPEDGKAPV
-739 ANDEGNKDVT
+739 ATVEGDKKVT

-757 STEEVTTK
+757 TADEITTTVGVIEAGK
-765 VTVTEATVITC
+765 VDLSGLEKSVN
-776 EEGDSTYCKPVD
+776 
-788 PTDEPQK
+788 PTNEPQK
-795 TGIKVTGP
+795 TGIKVNDQ
-803 ISPKDDIEATWADE
+803 ISSKDITATWADK
-817 EGNTGTIDPDNIT
+817 EGNTGTIGSDKFT

-845 GEITVEIDN
+845 GEITVKIDN
-854 STMKEP
+854 TTMKEP
-860 FKTKLHVNTQADRYT
+860 VKPKLHVNTQADRYT
-875 PEVSDKHTVTVGK
+875 PEANGEKQTVTVGT
-888 TLDRPLAKE
+888 TLDQPLAEK
-897 IVTNIDDLPSGTK
+897 IVTNIDDLPSGTT

-917 GKAPVANDEGNKDVT
+917 GKAPVATVEGDKKVT

-946 TDLTVKRRTDA
+946 TDLTVERRTDA
-957 ETNDPTV
+957 EKNEPTV
-964 DEDFEIVAGSKL
+964 DENFEIIAGSKL
-976 RQEHAEKII
+976 RQEHAEKIV

-1063 KLEAHDVIENLHELP
+1063 KLEARDVIENLHDLP

-1093 PGAYNPQVVV
+1093 PGSYNPQVVV

-1113 GSTVIVNPKPLTN
+1113 GSTIVVNPKPLTN

-1140 AGESKSAENPFGDET
+1140 PGESKSAENPFGDET

-1234 GSFDAATATFELV
+1234 GSFDAATAAFELV

-1260 ADGDGHTNRDE
+1260 ADGDGHTNREE
-1271 VEKRSNPFDEESVPV
+1271 VEKRSNPFDEESVPE

-1294 NANTVYPGEDVTVPN
+1294 NANTVYPGENVTVPN

-1353 MTDSDGNQI
+1353 MTDADGNQI

-1380 NATFGSDP
+1380 NATFGRDP

-1441 AAQLAAQFSALDKAV
+1441 AAQLAAQFSALDKAT

-1510 DDDGRTN
+1510 DGDGRTN
-1517 KQEVATGTNPF
+1517 KQEVDTGTNPF

-1621 SNTHTAVGE
+1621 SNTHTEVGE

-1655 PMLAI
+1655 PLLAI

-1666 TQAAIPGLAGFREQ
+1666 SQAAIPGLAGFREQ

>member
-1 MRSIFTPRKVDLRPA
+1 MRSFFTPRKIDLRPA

-27 SGTAAVSIAA
+27 SGTAAVSVTA
-37 PPAAYAQAT
+37 PVAAYAQAAVP
-46 DEAPARLDTDVPQ
+46 DREDTEVPS
-59 VDGAPVGLKGTNEEQ
+59 VGLQGTNENE
-74 LPWFMSYQP
+74 LPWFLTYRP
-83 TYADYYTGAEG
+83 TYADYYVADPG
-94 EEFKIPAPEFWEFYP
+94 ETIEIPAPEYWEFYP
-109 GTYRQSGPPNLK
+109 ETVQRSAPEGLTWSTQPAGGEAWQNPNWAE
-121 FKEAPAPSEGNS
+121 FHD
-133 PGTNP
+133 
-138 DGWNLKVHEDGS
+138 DGRV
-150 ITGKVPAKV
+150 TVKVPEDVQGSGYGMDQNVWTLVTEATDRSGKSFKTSI
-159 APLEGVSHNLFLYT
+159 PL
-173 FRVLATGP
+173 
-181 EGDEFTTDV
+181 
-190 TFYVDKNKKRG
+190 YVNPRDSNGNIVKG
-201 EESKLE
+201 KLPDFVRYE
-207 DLPPTV
+207 
-213 LHQPKFPRHPLIL
+213 PKFPRHPIVI
-226 APGESYTFEGI
+226 APGETRIFEGVAF
-237 SWDDPVRDPESNKD
+237 DDPIRDPNANVD
-251 WPDFE
+251 WPLKDNGKKI
-256 EYKNGAWEPGNSAP
+256 EYKVEKQQHILDASHNANDFYAVDGNDAEITYDTP
-270 AKFEWSKVG
+270 
-279 ASLNADKFCGS
+279 
-290 QSEGKTPTGCDYNE
+290 GKTIGT
-304 NKIEFGVSPEE
+304 KITVAKDSPEL
-315 GPDGKHYR
+315 GW
-323 RITITAGPKDIGRV
+323 V
-337 ELPITFDYRDSYT
+337 ELPFTFMYGENEGPEYDIPNFQIFVGDLKDAARFTADFRGSITVGV
-350 DSNKEPHNA
+350 KEPGA
-359 EWDTV
+359 VDGPKFIDATAV
-364 NLPMYIGTVKEAAK
+364 NKNDVPETPQGAK
-378 YQAVSDLPMY
+378 LFVSDVNNNRDWVRIEK
-388 AGISGVA
+388 GQIVA
-395 SADLPQ
+395 RPND
-401 FRDTTKPGRDG
+401 
-412 QLLDAPKE
+412 
-420 SNFFVSTGSDD
+420 VSL
-431 KGIEYRK
+431 KGTHNVPVQIEF
-438 WVSIEEGADGSRN
+438 ADGS
-451 IVTRP
+451 VSP
-456 ENLTAEERDSLL
+456 AF
-468 QQGVVNVPIQVKFAD
+468 NVPI
-483 KSISRAFFV
+483 
-492 PIHLYKTHEL
+492 
-502 TPTDDSQNTGV
+502 
-513 TVDPSTQKASIS
+513 
-525 ATWKDEDGVDQP
+525 
-537 FEESDIEI
+537 
-545 RDGQVWLNPG
+545 
-555 TGTPG
+555 
-560 PIVVSVNE
+560 
-568 GDDRTLA
+568 
-575 NNKFEAEVPVAPAT
+575 
-589 VITCEEGDST
+589 
-599 YCKPV
+599 
-604 DPTDEPQKTGIKVT
+604 
-618 GPISPKDDIEA
+618 
-629 TWADEEGNTG
+629 
-639 TIDPDNITID
+639 
-649 GGEVFITPG
+649 
-658 TDAKGEITVEIDN
+658 
-671 STMKEPFKTKLHV
+671 
-684 NTQAD
+684 
-689 RYTPEVSDKHTVTVG
+689 TVTTLNDQYDPKAAEKPQEVDKN
-704 KTLDRPLAKEIV
+704 KTPDAQKSV
-716 TNIDDLPSGT
+716 
-726 KADFKPEDGKAPV
+726 ADFDKLPEGTTAKFDNRVDTSEPGDKTA
-739 ANDEGNKDVT
+739 DIT
-749 IVVTYPDG
+749 VTYPDG
-757 STEEVTTK
+757 ST
-765 VTVTEATVITC
+765 
-776 EEGDSTYCKPVD
+776 D
-788 PTDEPQK
+788 
-795 TGIKVTGP
+795 
-803 ISPKDDIEATWADE
+803 
-817 EGNTGTIDPDNIT
+817 TI
-830 IDGGEVFITP
+830 
-840 GTDAK
+840 
-845 GEITVEIDN
+845 
-854 STMKEP
+854 
-860 FKTKLHVNTQADRYT
+860 
-875 PEVSDKHTVTVGK
+875 
-888 TLDRPLAKE
+888 
-897 IVTNIDDLPSGTK
+897 
-910 ADFKPED
+910 
-917 GKAPVANDEGNKDVT
+917 KDVT
-932 IVVTYPDGT
+932 IKVTDLAEKHDPKAKPQTVKHGATPNAENSVADFDKLPKGTTAKFDTTVDTSKPGDKTVNITVTYPDDSTDNITGATITVGEEAALYTPEAQSLTVKTGETPDSDHAIKNLSTLPKGTTTKFKGAVDTSSVGTNKVTIVVAYPDGTTDEVTTDLTIKRRTDAEVNEPIVGDAIATKVGEPVTNDAAKKAITNLDKLPVKDVTFKNPVDTSKPGDTTATIVVSYTDGSTDEVKVDVHVNDLTDAEKYKPASTGITIKEGEPADPLAAISNKDELPKGITANFKGKVDTSSAGTSEVTIVVKYPDGT

-946 TDLTVKRRTDA
+946 TDLTVERRTDA
-957 ETNDPTV
+957 EVNDPTV
-964 DEDFEIVAGSKL
+964 DENFEIIAGSKL

-1063 KLEAHDVIENLHELP
+1063 KLEARDVIENLHDLP

-1093 PGAYNPQVVV
+1093 PGSYNPQVVV

-1126 KQFDPNYGDTVKLT
+1126 KQFDPSYGDTVQLT

-1234 GSFDAATATFELV
+1234 GSFDAATAAFELV

-1380 NATFGSDP
+1380 NASFGSDP

-1441 AAQLAAQFSALDKAV
+1441 AAQLAAQFSALDKAT

-1517 KQEVATGTNPF
+1517 KQEVDTGTNPF

-1568 VAGPGSAVIDDR
+1568 VAGPGDAVIDDR

-1655 PMLAI
+1655 PLLAI

>member
-1 MRSIFTPRKVDLRPA
+1 P
-16 LAASMAATLAI
+16 LAAI
-27 SGTAAVSIAA
+27 
-37 PPAAYAQAT
+37 
-46 DEAPARLDTDVPQ
+46 
-59 VDGAPVGLKGTNEEQ
+59 
-74 LPWFMSYQP
+74 
-83 TYADYYTGAEG
+83 
-94 EEFKIPAPEFWEFYP
+94 
-109 GTYRQSGPPNLK
+109 
-121 FKEAPAPSEGNS
+121 
-133 PGTNP
+133 
-138 DGWNLKVHEDGS
+138 
-150 ITGKVPAKV
+150 
-159 APLEGVSHNLFLYT
+159 
-173 FRVLATGP
+173 
-181 EGDEFTTDV
+181 
-190 TFYVDKNKKRG
+190 
-201 EESKLE
+201 
-207 DLPPTV
+207 
-213 LHQPKFPRHPLIL
+213 
-226 APGESYTFEGI
+226 
-237 SWDDPVRDPESNKD
+237 SNKD
-251 WPDFE
+251 ELP
-256 EYKNGAWEPGNSAP
+256 KG
-270 AKFEWSKVG
+270 
-279 ASLNADKFCGS
+279 
-290 QSEGKTPTGCDYNE
+290 
-304 NKIEFGVSPEE
+304 
-315 GPDGKHYR
+315 
-323 RITITAGPKDIGRV
+323 ITANFKGKVDTSSAG
-337 ELPITFDYRDSYT
+337 T
-350 DSNKEPHNA
+350 NK
-359 EWDTV
+359 
-364 NLPMYIGTVKEAAK
+364 
-378 YQAVSDLPMY
+378 
-388 AGISGVA
+388 
-395 SADLPQ
+395 
-401 FRDTTKPGRDG
+401 
-412 QLLDAPKE
+412 
-420 SNFFVSTGSDD
+420 
-431 KGIEYRK
+431 
-438 WVSIEEGADGSRN
+438 
-451 IVTRP
+451 
-456 ENLTAEERDSLL
+456 
-468 QQGVVNVPIQVKFAD
+468 
-483 KSISRAFFV
+483 
-492 PIHLYKTHEL
+492 
-502 TPTDDSQNTGV
+502 
-513 TVDPSTQKASIS
+513 
-525 ATWKDEDGVDQP
+525 
-537 FEESDIEI
+537 
-545 RDGQVWLNPG
+545 
-555 TGTPG
+555 
-560 PIVVSVNE
+560 
-568 GDDRTLA
+568 
-575 NNKFEAEVPVAPAT
+575 
-589 VITCEEGDST
+589 
-599 YCKPV
+599 
-604 DPTDEPQKTGIKVT
+604 
-618 GPISPKDDIEA
+618 
-629 TWADEEGNTG
+629 
-639 TIDPDNITID
+639 
-649 GGEVFITPG
+649 
-658 TDAKGEITVEIDN
+658 
-671 STMKEPFKTKLHV
+671 
-684 NTQAD
+684 
-689 RYTPEVSDKHTVTVG
+689 
-704 KTLDRPLAKEIV
+704 
-716 TNIDDLPSGT
+716 
-726 KADFKPEDGKAPV
+726 
-739 ANDEGNKDVT
+739 VT

-757 STEEVTTK
+757 STDEVTTDLTIKRRTDAEVNDPIVGDAIATK
-765 VTVTEATVITC
+765 VGTEVTNDAAKKAITNL
-776 EEGDSTYCKPVD
+776 DKLPVKDVTFKNPVD
-788 PTDEPQK
+788 TSEPGDTTATIVVSYTDGSTDEVEVNVHVNDLTDAEKYTPAP
-795 TGIKVTGP
+795 TGITIKEGET
-803 ISPKDDIEATWADE
+803 AD
-817 EGNTGTIDPDNIT
+817 
-830 IDGGEVFITP
+830 
-840 GTDAK
+840 
-845 GEITVEIDN
+845 
-854 STMKEP
+854 
-860 FKTKLHVNTQADRYT
+860 
-875 PEVSDKHTVTVGK
+875 
-888 TLDRPLAKE
+888 PLAA
-897 IVTNIDDLPSGTK
+897 IS
-910 ADFKPED
+910 
-917 GKAPVANDEGNKDVT
+917 NKDELPKGITANFKGKVDTGSVGTNEVT
-932 IVVTYPDGT
+932 IVVKYPDGT

-946 TDLTVKRRTDA
+946 TDLTVERRTDA
-957 ETNDPTV
+957 EVNDPTV
-964 DEDFEIVAGSKL
+964 DENFEIIAGSKL

-985 ENIGSLPSGTTAD
+985 ENIGSLPSGTSAD

-1063 KLEAHDVIENLHELP
+1063 KLEPRDVIENLHELP

-1113 GSTVIVNPKPLTN
+1113 GSTVIVNPKPLSN
-1126 KQFDPNYGDTVKLT
+1126 KQFDPSYGDTVKLT

-1155 APEGTKYEAKFRS
+1155 APKGTKYEAKFRS

-1234 GSFDAATATFELV
+1234 GSFDAATAAFELV

-1353 MTDSDGNQI
+1353 MTDADGNQI

-1388 YVLIPGETKDTNR
+1388 YVLVPGETKDTNR

-1517 KQEVATGTNPF
+1517 KQEVDTGTNPF

-1568 VAGPGSAVIDDR
+1568 VAGPGDAVIDDR

-1592 PGDEITAT
+1592 PGDEIIAT

-1621 SNTHTAVGE
+1621 SNTHTAVGK

-1655 PMLAI
+1655 PLLAI

-1680 VAVQI
+1680 VAMQI